1 MTKIALFAG
10 GDLTYFEYD
19 FDYFVGIDRGSLFL
33 LKNGLSLDMTVGDF
47 DSITEDELL
56 YIKHYCSNI
65 VSASA
70 EKNDTDTELALK
82 TIFKE
87 FPEAQVTVFG
97 AFGGRIDHMM
107 SNIFLPSDTDLEPF
121 MSQIRLKDEQNIVT
135 YLPSGKN
142 QVSRIEGMSYV
153 SFMPE
158 SESTLQIS
166 GAKYELNKS
175 NYFKKKMY
183 SSNEFM
189 TSPIEVELKD
199 GYLIII
205 YSKDRG

>member
-10 GDLTYFEYD
+10 GDLTYYEYD
-19 FDYFVGIDRGSLFL
+19 FDYFVGFDRGSLFL
-33 LKNGLSLDMTVGDF
+33 LKNGLSLDMAVGDF

>member
-33 LKNGLSLDMTVGDF
+33 LKNGLSLDMAVGDF

-205 YSKDRG
+205 YSKDRC

>member
-33 LKNGLSLDMTVGDF
+33 LKNGFSLDMAVGDF

>member
-33 LKNGLSLDMTVGDF
+33 LKNGLSLDMAVGDF

-82 TIFKE
+82 SIFKE

>member
-33 LKNGLSLDMTVGDF
+33 LKNGLSLDMAVGDF

-107 SNIFLPSDTDLEPF
+107 SNFFLPSDTDLEPF

>member
-33 LKNGLSLDMTVGDF
+33 LKNGLSLDMAVGDF

-189 TSPIEVELKD
+189 TSPIEVELKY

>member
-33 LKNGLSLDMTVGDF
+33 LKNGLSLDMAVGDF

-153 SFMPE
+153 SFIPE

>member
-33 LKNGLSLDMTVGDF
+33 LKNGLSLDMAVGDF

-183 SSNEFM
+183 SSNKFM

>member
-10 GDLTYFEYD
+10 DDLTYFEYD

-33 LKNGLSLDMTVGDF
+33 LKNGLSLDMAVGDF

-158 SESTLQIS
+158 GESTLQIS

>member
-33 LKNGLSLDMTVGDF
+33 LKNGLSLDMAVGDF

-199 GYLIII
+199 GYLIIF

>member
-33 LKNGLSLDMTVGDF
+33 LKNGLSLDMAVGDF
-47 DSITEDELL
+47 DSITEDELF

>member
-1 MTKIALFAG
+1 
-10 GDLTYFEYD
+10 
-19 FDYFVGIDRGSLFL
+19 
-33 LKNGLSLDMTVGDF
+33 
-47 DSITEDELL
+47 
-56 YIKHYCSNI
+56 
-65 VSASA
+65 
-70 EKNDTDTELALK
+70 DTELALK

-175 NYFKKKMY
+175 N
-183 SSNEFM
+183 
-189 TSPIEVELKD
+189 
-199 GYLIII
+199 
-205 YSKDRG
+205 

>member
-33 LKNGLSLDMTVGDF
+33 LKNGLSLDMAVGDF

-142 QVSRIEGMSYV
+142 QISRIEGMSYV

>member
-33 LKNGLSLDMTVGDF
+33 LKNGLSLDMAVGDF

-87 FPEAQVTVFG
+87 FPEAQVTIFG

-153 SFMPE
+153 SFMLE

>member
-33 LKNGLSLDMTVGDF
+33 LKNGLSLDMAVGDF

-183 SSNEFM
+183 PSNEFM

>member
-33 LKNGLSLDMTVGDF
+33 LKNGLSLDMAVGDF

-107 SNIFLPSDTDLEPF
+107 SNIFLPSDTYLEPF

>member
-33 LKNGLSLDMTVGDF
+33 LKNGLSLDMAVGDF

-142 QVSRIEGMSYV
+142 QVSRIEGMSCV

>member
-33 LKNGLSLDMTVGDF
+33 LKNGLSLDMAVGDF

-142 QVSRIEGMSYV
+142 QVSRIEGMPYV

>member
-33 LKNGLSLDMTVGDF
+33 LKNGLSLDMAVGDF

-189 TSPIEVELKD
+189 TSPIEVELND

>member
-33 LKNGLSLDMTVGDF
+33 LKNGLSLDMAVGDF

-97 AFGGRIDHMM
+97 AFGDRIDHMM

>member
-33 LKNGLSLDMTVGDF
+33 LKNGLSLDMAVGDF

-135 YLPSGKN
+135 YLPSGEN

>member
-33 LKNGLSLDMTVGDF
+33 LKNGLSLDMAVGDF

-65 VSASA
+65 VSDSA

>member
-33 LKNGLSLDMTVGDF
+33 LKNGLSLDMAVGDF

-166 GAKYELNKS
+166 GAKYALNKS

>member
-33 LKNGLSLDMTVGDF
+33 LKNGLSLDMAVGDF

-107 SNIFLPSDTDLEPF
+107 SNIFLPSDIDLEPF

>member
-33 LKNGLSLDMTVGDF
+33 LKNGLSLDMAVGDF

-175 NYFKKKMY
+175 NYFNKKMY

-199 GYLIII
+199 GYLI
-205 YSKDRG
+205 

>member
-33 LKNGLSLDMTVGDF
+33 LKNGLSLDMAVGDF
-47 DSITEDELL
+47 DSIIEDELL

>member
-33 LKNGLSLDMTVGDF
+33 LKNGLSLDMAVGDF

-56 YIKHYCSNI
+56 YIKYYCSNI
-65 VSASA
+65 VSASV

>member
-33 LKNGLSLDMTVGDF
+33 LKNGLSLDMAVGDF
-47 DSITEDELL
+47 DSIKEDELL

>member
-33 LKNGLSLDMTVGDF
+33 LENGLSLDMAVGDF

>member
-33 LKNGLSLDMTVGDF
+33 LKNGLSLDMAVGDF

-166 GAKYELNKS
+166 EAKYELNKS

>member
-33 LKNGLSLDMTVGDF
+33 LKNGLSLDMAVGDF

-158 SESTLQIS
+158 GESTLQIS

-189 TSPIEVELKD
+189 TSPMK
-199 GYLIII
+199 
-205 YSKDRG
+205 

>member
-33 LKNGLSLDMTVGDF
+33 LKNGLSLDMAVGDF

-158 SESTLQIS
+158 GESTLQIS
-166 GAKYELNKS
+166 GAKYKLNKS

>member
-33 LKNGLSLDMTVGDF
+33 LKNGLSLDMAVGDF

-65 VSASA
+65 VSANV

>member
-33 LKNGLSLDMTVGDF
+33 LKNGLSLDMAVGDF

-65 VSASA
+65 VSVSA

-158 SESTLQIS
+158 GESTLQIS

>member
-33 LKNGLSLDMTVGDF
+33 LKNGLSLDMAVGDF

-87 FPEAQVTVFG
+87 FSEAQVTIFG

>member
-33 LKNGLSLDMTVGDF
+33 LKNGLSLDMAVGDF

-87 FPEAQVTVFG
+87 FSEAQVTVFG

>member
-33 LKNGLSLDMTVGDF
+33 LKNGLSLDMAVGDF

-107 SNIFLPSDTDLEPF
+107 SNIFLPSDGDLEPF

>member
-33 LKNGLSLDMTVGDF
+33 LKNGLSLDMAVGDF

-87 FPEAQVTVFG
+87 FPKAQVTVFG

>member
-33 LKNGLSLDMTVGDF
+33 LKNGLSLDMAVGDF

-189 TSPIEVELKD
+189 TSQIEVELKD